1 MTTTAE
7 TLRNELRHFTGS
19 EQFYRPMINRNAM
32 YTEGVQH
39 FAEKAGAYWLL
50 DILFTQ
56 PEIVRQGVEFAAITL
71 EVKDDTAVL
80 TVTDGNKHTVY
91 TRSIKYTN
99 CPEGTWKFF
108 MADLVLMLCSE
119 Y

>member
-1 MTTTAE
+1 MTITAE
-7 TLRNELRHFTGS
+7 TLRDELRHFTGS

-39 FAEKAGAYWLL
+39 FAEKAGAFWLL

-56 PEIVRQGVEFAAITL
+56 PEIVARGAEFAAITL
-71 EVKDDTAVL
+71 EVKDDAAVL
-80 TVTDGNKHTVY
+80 TVTDGNDYTAY
-91 TRSIKYTN
+91 TREIEYTD
-99 CPEGTWKFF
+99 CPEGTWEFF
-108 MADLVLMLCSE
+108 MADLVLMLRTE